1 MPLLL
6 ITVQLSPVLAPPAQW
21 WTWSIGRS
29 VLLIL
34 VSAAVGASGAALE
47 ASRLRVRR
55 TESVLGLRSPASILA
70 VVLWPSLVCALLT
83 QVFAVGV
90 VVVADGGGTEGA
102 IPWGMVG
109 AVAAMLFFHTCL
121 GFALGS
127 ILRPV
132 FGIPLALVASYSWLG
147 FTGTVDWFELRHL
160 SGLVLETCCD
170 YEEQPIAA
178 SLLSATL
185 FSLFGGIGLLLV
197 ACVALRL
204 AGRHDLLVGTTGAT
218 LVAGTAVVG
227 LAVATGLGSTS
238 AEPRDADDLTCFP
251 GEVTVCLFPE
261 QVEADERRADRDVAS
276 LPTRVSALIGRA
288 RTAGVDLPTRATTY
302 LGREDDPHVVRVIYQ
317 EGMTGELLAASLA
330 SDVPQGFCASDDGDE
345 AAQRET
351 SRAVAIAQLRAI
363 MLGRDATM
371 DDVDDLYGQAA
382 ATLEAVVALPLGAQ
396 AAWVNEVIAAL
407 DDCALHPPVP

>member
-6 ITVQLSPVLAPPAQW
+6 IVAAFTPLYGPPPQW
-21 WTWSIGRS
+21 WTWSVGRS
-29 VLLIL
+29 VLLLL
-34 VSAAVGASGAALE
+34 VSAAVGATGAALE

-55 TESVLGLRSPASILA
+55 TESVLSVRAPAS
-70 VVLWPSLVCALLT
+70 VVTMALWPSLVCALLT

-90 VVVADGGGTEGA
+90 IAATGGGLEGA

-121 GFALGS
+121 GFGLGS

-170 YEEQPIAA
+170 YEEQPMAA
-178 SLLSATL
+178 SLVSATL

-204 AGRHDLLVGTTGAT
+204 AGRHDDLLVGTTGAT
-218 LVAGTAVVG
+218 LVVGAAVVG

-238 AEPRDADDLTCFP
+238 AEPRDSDDLTCFP

-261 QVEADERRADRDVAS
+261 QVEADERSTDRDVAS
-276 LPTRVSALIGRA
+276 LPTRVSALIRRA

-317 EGMTGELLAASLA
+317 EGMTDELLAASLA

-345 AAQRET
+345 AHQRET

-371 DDVDDLYGQAA
+371 DDIDDLYGQAA